1 MSGICFQR
9 IWGWGGGLVGLQKT
23 QVWPWVDDCWIAE
36 TGVWGPIGFLCICSL
51 WQIFNSFLFCVLVI
65 FKKTFIYWINLFGCI
80 RSELWH
86 LGSSV
91 SIVAHG
97 IFSCSPWG
105 LVPWP
110 GIEPGPPTLGPRSL
124 SHWTT
129 REIPVCNFL
138 LTRRENP
145 SVLLRLG
152 WLQYSLAVPG
162 GTWAPL
168 SVSSPGRHCQRD
180 KRPFP
185 APFTPP
191 KASGQNSCYSFFTSS
206 FFSISELHFMLLL
219 IIPSK
224 EETQN
229 SQMLWPKSFCWKP
242 IQK

>member
-110 GIEPGPPTLGPRSL
+110 GIEPGPPTLASNVQSQLNSRILIFCICHFWNSSP
-124 SHWTT
+124 
-129 REIPVCNFL
+129 FL
-138 LTRRENP
+138 C
-145 SVLLRLG
+145 LG
-152 WLQYSLAVPG
+152 WP
-162 GTWAPL
+162 PL
-168 SVSSPGRHCQRD
+168 LVSSVSNLHPD
-180 KRPFP
+180 MK
-185 APFTPP
+185 
-191 KASGQNSCYSFFTSS
+191 GQKWSFFQASLLS
-206 FFSISELHFMLLL
+206 CAMEREVHFKQTLL
-219 IIPSK
+219 PG
-224 EETQN
+224 
-229 SQMLWPKSFCWKP
+229 
-242 IQK
+242 